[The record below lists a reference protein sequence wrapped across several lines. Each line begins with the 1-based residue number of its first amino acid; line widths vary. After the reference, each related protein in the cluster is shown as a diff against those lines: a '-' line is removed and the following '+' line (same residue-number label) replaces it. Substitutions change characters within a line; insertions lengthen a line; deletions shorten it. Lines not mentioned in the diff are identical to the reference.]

1 MSSDS
6 RLEDAHARIDSAKD
20 DYRALE
26 REMARF
32 LYKYVEGMLQGFD
45 HATGN
50 FVVRLRKPSDSI
62 VRGRPRVLTAQIVE
76 NVRSVF
82 DYLVFELS
90 LRNNPA
96 LNRRH
101 LKFVITDDEATFRK
115 EAKSSLKHLTDR
127 ETAFVEELQPYR
139 GNGLLALIRDASN
152 RSKHRKLLSVRDSS
166 SLEVVFGELA
176 RQHEY
181 QSWWVYP
188 EDKGAATFARP
199 KNLKVVLMER
209 YDAMATVHSMIE
221 HASEVVG
228 AFDGYLAE
236 GIFPAVFR

>member
-6 RLEDAHARIDSAKD
+6 RLEDAHARIDSARD

-32 LYKYVEGMLQGFD
+32 LYKYVEGMLQRFD

-101 LKFVITDDEATFRK
+101 LKFVIADDEATFRK

-139 GNGLLALIRDASN
+139 GNGLLA
-152 RSKHRKLLSVRDSS
+152 
-166 SLEVVFGELA
+166 

-181 QSWWVYP
+181 QNWWVYP

-228 AFDGYLAE
+228 AFDGYTAE